1 MHDLYWLIML
11 FVNKHQSVVTEWNY
25 HLFTISK
32 LSVLQLNPSS
42 DVCVCVCVCVCG
54 WVGEQECVR
63 C

>member
-42 DVCVCVCVCVCG
+42 DVCVCVCVCV
-54 WVGEQECVR
+54 WVGG
-63 C
+63 